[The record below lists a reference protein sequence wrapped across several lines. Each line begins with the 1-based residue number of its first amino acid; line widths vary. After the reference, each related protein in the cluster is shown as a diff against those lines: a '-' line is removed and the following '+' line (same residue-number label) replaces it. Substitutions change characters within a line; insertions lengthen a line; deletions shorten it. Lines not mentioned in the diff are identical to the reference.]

1 MSKLGRGASRPP
13 LAAVVASASALAFA
27 VMGLAPA
34 AQATGVTLRIAAG
47 LSTNYDFARLVLE
60 DGGWPTSA
68 NNTIVLTQWLRAEE
82 PTSRWWNRDNPL
94 NNGLGS
100 GGGSGLGSYRSVV
113 VAAFDVAKN
122 LENPSFGYPL
132 VAHDLAA
139 SVQSGTTARAIWRS
153 DWASGHYGRGADWD
167 TSPVPSVTSPP
178 GVWRDPGTC
187 PTAYPVGEI
196 GPCGRG
202 FSTSGSSW
210 HSGAPSGVVGD
221 ELWALSSGSRSDGAA
236 TWRPTIA
243 RGEYSISAFVPA
255 TFADAVVAYVVRDA
269 SGAHRVLVDQEPYS
283 NAWVSLGV
291 FRSTATK
298 PLVVRLSTSS
308 RSGDDG
314 TYVAA
319 DALRF
324 TIVTSN
330 RARNRRPAR
339 PNPDPQRPGPPQ
351 DVAALAADGSA
362 VVSWLAPSKDGSSP
376 VFSYTATALPI
387 GRTCRFAAQ
396 DPGRPTCTVRG
407 LADGRTYVF
416 VVRATSR
423 EGVGRRSAPSS
434 VVRPLHTSAVTLLR
448 RPKPVFGKR
457 ILFRAVM
464 SPTPTGGVVLFAMDG
479 RVLPGCQS
487 ARVVSGHASCAT
499 RLVVVGRHDIFA
511 TYSGSER
518 SSGAVAAVSLLVA
531 KAATSLH
538 ASPTPRAAP
547 SLGLVTLH
555 AWGLPNRAVGK
566 LVFRSGGHRLCVTGV
581 RSGGGVCTFRLRLD
595 VGLHGVIARYLGNRD
610 YRGAAA
616 RTSLRVLPA
625 S

>member
-1 MSKLGRGASRPP
+1 MTRP
-13 LAAVVASASALAFA
+13 LSAVVVTSTLALA
-27 VMGLAPA
+27 VVGVAPA
-34 AQATGVTLRIAAG
+34 AQATGATLRIAAG

-60 DGGWPTSA
+60 DGDWPTSA

-82 PTSRWWNRDNPL
+82 PTSRWWDRDNPL

-100 GGGSGLGSYRSVV
+100 GGGSGLGSYRSVE
-113 VAAFDVAKN
+113 VAAFDVARN
-122 LENPSFGYPL
+122 LEDRSYGYPM
-132 VAHDLAA
+132 VVHDLAE
-139 SVQSGTTARAIWRS
+139 SVQPGTTARAIWRS
-153 DWASGHYGRGADWD
+153 DWASGHYGQGADWD
-167 TSPVPSVTSPP
+167 TSPVPSVASPP
-178 GVWRDPGTC
+178 GAWRDPGTC

-243 RGEYSISAFVPA
+243 PGAHAISAFIPA
-255 TFADAVVAYVVRDA
+255 TFADAVVAYIVRDA
-269 SGAHRVLVDQEPYS
+269 TGGHRIFVDQEPFR
-283 NAWVSLGV
+283 NAWVALGV
-291 FRSTATK
+291 FRSTSSE

-324 TIVTSN
+324 TTVEPTGQGS
-330 RARNRRPAR
+330 RRPAR
-339 PNPDPQRPGPPQ
+339 PIAPDPQPGPPQ

-362 VVSWLAPSKDGSSP
+362 LVSWLAPSKHGGSP
-376 VFSYTATALPI
+376 VISYTATALPS
-387 GRTCRFAAQ
+387 GRTCRLAAQ
-396 DPGRPTCTVRG
+396 DVGRPSCTVRG

-423 EGVGRRSAPSS
+423 AGIGSRSAPSS
-434 VVRPLHTSAVTLLR
+434 VVRPLHTSAVTLIS
-448 RPKPVFGKR
+448 RPKAVFGKR
-457 ILFRAVM
+457 VLYRAII
-464 SPTPTGGVVLFAMDG
+464 SPTPTSGVVLFAMDG

-499 RLVVVGRHDIFA
+499 RLSVAGHRDVLA
-511 TYSGSER
+511 TYSGNET
-518 SSGAVAAVSLLVA
+518 SSGAEEAVSLLVA
-531 KAATSLH
+531 KAATALR
-538 ASPTPRAAP
+538 ASPMPRAAP
-547 SLGLVTLH
+547 PLSLVTLH
-555 AWGLPNRAVGK
+555 AWGLPSPAHGK
-566 LVFRSGGHRLCVTGV
+566 LVFTSGGHRLCVTGV
-581 RSGGGVCTFRLRLD
+581 RSGGGACTFRLRLGI
-595 VGLHGVIARYLGNRD
+595 GLHGINAMYLGSRD

-616 RTSLRVLPA
+616 RTTLRVLPA
-625 S
+625 PSS